1 MNKLTIVI
9 PAFNEEEVLPS
20 TLEKLFQI
28 EDQLIAAA
36 KIAPDSAILVVDDGS
51 KDQTWNIIEQLHAQN
66 ERVSGIK
73 FSRNFG
79 HQDALLAGM
88 EAAMQTADLIVTIDA
103 DLQDNP
109 EMIIKMVGKYD
120 EGNDIVYGVRNN
132 RQQDTWFKRT
142 TAVGYYKFLNLLGV
156 RVIPNHADFRLMS
169 KRAVKTLLEYKE
181 RNLFLRG
188 IVPMLGYQSAEVFY
202 ERTPRLAGESKY
214 PLKKMLAF
222 AWDGITSLTIAP
234 VRAVLLIGILVSFV
248 GILAL
253 IFTIV
258 VKIMG
263 KANEGWSS
271 IIISI
276 WILGGFQMI
285 SLGIIGEY
293 IGKVTTEVKHRPRY
307 TIEKRIGK

>member
-88 EAAMQTADLIVTIDA
+88 EAAMKTADLIVTIDA

-234 VRAVLLIGILVSFV
+234 VRAVLLLGILVSFV

>member
-1 MNKLTIVI
+1 
-9 PAFNEEEVLPS
+9 
-20 TLEKLFQI
+20 
-28 EDQLIAAA
+28 
-36 KIAPDSAILVVDDGS
+36 
-51 KDQTWNIIEQLHAQN
+51 
-66 ERVSGIK
+66 
-73 FSRNFG
+73 
-79 HQDALLAGM
+79 
-88 EAAMQTADLIVTIDA
+88 MQTADLIVTIDA

-234 VRAVLLIGILVSFV
+234 VRAVLLLGILVSFV

>member
-20 TLEKLFQI
+20 TLEKLFKI
-28 EDQLIAAA
+28 EDQIIAAA

-234 VRAVLLIGILVSFV
+234 VRAVLLLGILVSFV

>member
-234 VRAVLLIGILVSFV
+234 VRAVLLLGILVSFV